1 MGRSLAAGV
10 FLLILA
16 VGVILAF
23 ISNGGSDEI
32 GAPPDQLVQFDEQA
46 TAAFSDS
53 AATRETVNQVG
64 FVVAITLGVTGLIV
78 VAAGRL
84 DE

>member
-1 MGRSLAAGV
+1 MGRSLAAGL
-10 FLLILA
+10 FLLLLV
-16 VGVILAF
+16 VGVVLAF
-23 ISNGGSDEI
+23 SGTGSSGEI